1 MTKNS
6 RLGIIAIAL
15 VALIALGVIAVKRWS
30 GSSPSNANAVRVAT
44 NLPLTGE
51 LASYGKAVQRG
62 ATMALEDLKQSDP
75 SGPSIAFDWQDNA
88 GSPQTAVSIMQQ
100 QYLQPP
106 DIYVSGVKPQF
117 AAIAEQVS
125 ARGTPHFVWVFD
137 AVINAKTRNHL
148 RTWVSFK
155 IEPSIFL
162 SYAESRKAK
171 RVAIAYV
178 QLPNT
183 QEEYQQYVI
192 PGLKQR
198 GLEDKDIFV
207 EVYNIGTKDFKNI
220 ALKMRD
226 FKPDLIILNGF
237 QNDLVGLVRALRPL
251 SLITDG
257 NTIAA
262 YDMLDAAELL
272 GADETEGI
280 RVVAPLFVTRP
291 DRLEVAAWRSR
302 FTTKYGRQPLYS
314 DAFAYDMTMIIHDAA
329 KRLKLPATSAQWL
342 EALRSTNIAGVT
354 GPLRFDGDGDL
365 DTPLEVGV
373 YRNGK
378 LVPLSQ

>member
-6 RLGIIAIAL
+6 RRAVIGIAL
-15 VALIALGVIAVKRWS
+15 VALLVIVVIILKPWS
-30 GSSPSNANAVRVAT
+30 RTIDPNAVRVAT

-62 ATMALEDLKQSDP
+62 ATLALEDLKQSDP

-88 GSPQTAVSIMQQ
+88 GNPQTAVSIMQQ

-125 ARGTPHFVWVFD
+125 AKGTPHFIWVFD
-137 AVINAKTRNHL
+137 AIINAKSRNHL

-155 IEPSIFL
+155 IEPAIFL
-162 SYAESRKAK
+162 SYAQSRQAK

-198 GLEDKDIFV
+198 GVSDKDIFV

-220 ALKMRD
+220 ALKIRD

-272 GADETEGI
+272 GPDETEGI

-291 DRLEVAAWRSR
+291 DRTDVAAWRVR
-302 FTTKYGRQPLYS
+302 FNTKYNRQPLYT
-314 DAFAYDMTMIIHDAA
+314 DAFAYDMTMIIHDTA

-342 EALRSTNIAGVT
+342 EALRATNIAGVT
-354 GPLRFDGDGDL
+354 GPLRFDADGDL
-365 DTPLEVGV
+365 VTPLEVGV
-373 YRNGK
+373 YRSGK